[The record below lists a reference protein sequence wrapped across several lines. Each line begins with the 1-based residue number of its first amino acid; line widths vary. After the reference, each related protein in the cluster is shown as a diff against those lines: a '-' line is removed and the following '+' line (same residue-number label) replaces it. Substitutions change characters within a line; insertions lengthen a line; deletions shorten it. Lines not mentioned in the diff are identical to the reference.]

1 MAAKTAIVIINAS
14 ARQAGENPA
23 HRIAE
28 VFEAVGVKA
37 DIVLARTG
45 EEIIAAARWA
55 ATDPSRRVVVAGG
68 GDGTINA
75 VASQLV
81 GTDKTLGILPLG
93 TLNHFAKDLKIP
105 QDLEAA
111 ARTIADGLTMKVD
124 VGEVNGRYFLNNS
137 SLGIYPGIV
146 AKREQ
151 QQKRGRGKWLALL
164 SAAVRMMHRYP
175 VLFVRLTTDSAELAR
190 RTAIV
195 FVGNNEYELEGLG
208 MGARSCLNQG
218 QLHVY
223 VMRDTGIW
231 GLLRLFFSAVFRK
244 LDQVKEFDAMCTGE
258 LWVDGR
264 RKRLWVALDGEVQ
277 KMELPLHYQTKPAA
291 LRVIVP
297 RIESQ
302 AESVRRMGGED
313 TTEQEKQTKVLCE
326 TLLAK
331 PKP

>member
-1 MAAKTAIVIINAS
+1 
-14 ARQAGENPA
+14 
-23 HRIAE
+23 
-28 VFEAVGVKA
+28 
-37 DIVLARTG
+37 
-45 EEIIAAARWA
+45 
-55 ATDPSRRVVVAGG
+55 VVAGG

-75 VASQLV
+75 VASQVV
-81 GTDKTLGILPLG
+81 GTDKALGILPLG

-111 ARTIADGLTMKVD
+111 ARNIVEGRIMKVD

-164 SAAVRMMHRYP
+164 SAALRMVHRYP
-175 VLFVRLTTDSAELAR
+175 VLFVRLTTDTAELAR

-208 MGARSCLNQG
+208 MGARTCLDKG

-223 VMRDTGIW
+223 VMRDTGVW

-277 KMELPLHYQTKPAA
+277 KMELPLHYKTNPAA

-302 AESVRRMGGED
+302 AQSVRRMAEED
-313 TTEQEKQTKVLCE
+313 TAEHEKQANVECGTSGAE
-326 TLLAK
+326 